1 MNLKDISLE
10 INELLEK
17 RRQELQL
24 TFVEE
29 KHIYFMK
36 DVDGKVNEPPA
47 QIAAIGVNVGTVG

>member
-10 INELLEK
+10 INDLLEK
-17 RRQELQL
+17 RRQELDL

-36 DVDGKVNEPPA
+36 DLDGKVKSNFPSLR
-47 QIAAIGVNVGTVG
+47 